1 MIRAI
6 LDRILY
12 YNIIVGMWLYNTRD
26 KIHINLIILVQLLL
40 GSEILCLLHGLVEH
54 LSSFAA
60 SLLQGFVDGRGVLLE
75 ERQDNPRRGI
85 IRQSE
90 KGCDAD
96 NYLE

>member
-1 MIRAI
+1 M
-6 LDRILY
+6 Y
-12 YNIIVGMWLYNTRD
+12 YNIIVGMWLYNTGD

-54 LSSFAA
+54 LSGFAA

-75 ERQDNPRRGI
+75 ERQDNPEREV

-90 KGCDAD
+90 EVFDAD